1 MDRNDLAWAMWTNRK
16 RILPTQRHDDDRAAP
31 GAAMPT
37 ARRGMRRQRRRLV
50 ACLLGMAIGLAP
62 AAPPAGA
69 DEDAREIRK
78 AVEAGEVVPLQS
90 LLDRLRERFQGR
102 VVKVE
107 LERENHGEKKR
118 RWVYEIKVLTA
129 EGNVLKLEYDAKT
142 MELIKVR
149 GRREP
154 GRHREDDD

>member
-1 MDRNDLAWAMWTNRK
+1 M
-16 RILPTQRHDDDRAAP
+16 RAP
-31 GAAMPT
+31 ECG
-37 ARRGMRRQRRRLV
+37 
-50 ACLLGMAIGLAP
+50 LGLF
-62 AAPPAGA
+62 
-69 DEDAREIRK
+69 
-78 AVEAGEVVPLQS
+78 VPLES
-90 LLDRLRERFQGR
+90 LLAQIRQQFQGR

-149 GRREP
+149 GRRKP

>member
-1 MDRNDLAWAMWTNRK
+1 MWTNRK
-16 RILPTQRHDDDRAAP
+16 RILPTRGHDDDRAPP
-31 GAAMPT
+31 GAVMPT
-37 ARRGMRRQRRRLV
+37 ARRGARRQRRRMV
-50 ACLLGMAIGLAP
+50 ACLLGMAIGLTP

-90 LLDRLRERFQGR
+90 LLARIRQRFQGR

-107 LERENHGEKKR
+107 LERENRGDKKR

-129 EGNVLKLEYDAKT
+129 KGNVLKLEYDAKT

-154 GRHREDDD
+154 GRHRKDDD